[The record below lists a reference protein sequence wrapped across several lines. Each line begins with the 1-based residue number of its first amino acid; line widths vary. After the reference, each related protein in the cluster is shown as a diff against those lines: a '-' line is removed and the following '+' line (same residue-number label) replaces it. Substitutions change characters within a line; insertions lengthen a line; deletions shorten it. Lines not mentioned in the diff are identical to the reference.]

1 MQKLTKEQEKEV
13 FRIYDTY
20 TGNNPFILMLK
31 KKREPLSDF
40 EMEYIYKNHNYQP
53 VHVQQMVNI
62 TEWMA
67 KKKQEKWGTDFLPTK
82 LFIEYIIGETED
94 TYNCYV
100 WYRKSQ
106 DKPVL
111 TFLYKK
117 EIITPIMVSD
127 FTKMDIDFRPYDVML
142 DKVKPGAFVMDH
154 QKRSVQ
160 FLLDRKKCILA
171 HEPGLGK
178 SMCAIIA
185 SIVEKKH
192 KVLVICPKSLKT
204 NWKREISTFVDPDD
218 ISIVDNPIGM
228 NKTELTEYLNLK
240 DSSFTF
246 AQLQQFAKE
255 RGKWREGRQ
264 FTILNYDIIDEFHK
278 APEGRKDAALCYANS
293 QLVKSKFDVVIIDEA
308 HKLADTKS
316 TRSKTIRSYLKMA
329 CPEYVW
335 LLTGTP
341 VVNKPKD
348 LFNML
353 VLLDHDLTKD
363 YQWFM
368 QRYCGAEKQLRKGE
382 WERCWNNWSKGRFSN
397 YNNLTM
403 ESKKAFREYVDKY
416 GKHVYLSDGA
426 TNLEELAERIRP
438 IYFRAVKTDI
448 KGIGDKHIHFL
459 HYDMTDLE
467 RYEYQKQWREYMTE
481 KLAEIADEQQ
491 REEKRK
497 ELWEQKK
504 LLEVGILRRCTSEMM
519 MRRTTQLVDKLVAE
533 GKKVFIACCYDDEV
547 FGLRDYYGD
556 KCVIYKGGMSTKEK
570 DSNVE
575 AFNNDDNV
583 TIFIG
588 NVRAAGVG
596 INLNKSC
603 SIAVFQN
610 MEYTPADFDQMC
622 DRIHRIGSTNDVD
635 IYVQV
640 IDGSIYEHIV
650 EIIERK
656 NEIVKKLISKQD

>member
-53 VHVQQMVNI
+53 VHIQQMVNI

-240 DSSFTF
+240 DSSFTL
-246 AQLQQFAKE
+246 AQLQQFSKE

-264 FTILNYDIIDEFHK
+264 FTILNYDIIDEFHQ
-278 APEGRKDAALCYANS
+278 APESRKDAALCYANS

-382 WERCWNNWSKGRFSN
+382 WERCWHNWSKGRFSN

-438 IYFRAVKTDI
+438 IYFRAVKMDI

-519 MRRTTQLVDKLVAE
+519 MRRTIQLVDKLVAE

-656 NEIVKKLISKQD
+656 NEIVKKLINKQD

>member
-53 VHVQQMVNI
+53 VHIQQMVNI

-240 DSSFTF
+240 DSSFTL

-264 FTILNYDIIDEFHK
+264 FTILNYDIIDEFHQ
-278 APEGRKDAALCYANS
+278 APESRKDAALCYANS

-382 WERCWNNWSKGRFSN
+382 WERCWHNWSKGRFSN

-438 IYFRAVKTDI
+438 IYFRAVKMDI

-519 MRRTTQLVDKLVAE
+519 MRRTIQLVDKLVAE

-656 NEIVKKLISKQD
+656 NEIVKKLINKQD

>member
-240 DSSFTF
+240 DSSFTL

-264 FTILNYDIIDEFHK
+264 FTILNYDIIDEFHQ

-382 WERCWNNWSKGRFSN
+382 WERCWHNWSKGRFSN

-448 KGIGDKHIHFL
+448 NGIGDKHIHFL

-519 MRRTTQLVDKLVAE
+519 MRRTIQLVDKLVAE

-656 NEIVKKLISKQD
+656 NEIVKKLISKQN